1 MNLLFIQTSIAMK
14 DLRLTK
20 ISSIAFVSMF
30 FSAMSFAQTSNGYAS
45 QNQSLS
51 PYFVILSDEGS
62 GAELPLKT
70 TNVTVN
76 IAGVIADV
84 NVKQVYT
91 NTGKTTIEA
100 VYVFPASTRA
110 AVYDMVMSVNDRK
123 IKAVVEEKSKAR
135 NMYETAKKAG
145 KTASLLEQERPN
157 VFKMNVGNIIPGAT
171 VEVNM
176 SYTELL
182 VPTDNT
188 YEFVYPTVVGPRYV
202 SQAEQNNTQQST
214 WTGNPFLKQDL
225 PPISTL
231 SLNVN
236 LASSMPIKEMRCET
250 HLCDISYTDKTTA
263 HLINKEP
270 LGGNRDFVMQY
281 RLAGNAIE
289 SGVMVYN
296 EPNGEQYFLAMMQ
309 PPKRIESQMIT
320 NREYVFIMD
329 VSGSMYGFP
338 LEISKDVMENLL
350 KELTPNDRFNIV
362 LFAGVSNTYSP
373 QSLPVTKQNIDN
385 AISFINNCNG
395 GGGTELLEALHT
407 AMNIKPLS
415 DYSRSFVI
423 LTDGYVSVEKEA
435 FDYIRQ
441 NLGSANFFSFGIGSS
456 VNRFLIEGMAHVG
469 YGEPFFAL
477 NQQDALT
484 EAPRFIKYVTQPVLT
499 DINYQFNNVSA
510 YDLLPNKVPDLFA
523 SRPIIIT
530 GKLKSQTNVS
540 ITLTGNCGDKQF
552 SETYTINSAN
562 NQSLKGIKYFWAREK
577 IRLLSD
583 YNNLSRDQATID
595 QIIKLSKTYNLMTE
609 FTSFIAIDS
618 VVSNTSGQSKT
629 IVQPS
634 ALPQGVSNLAVGG
647 EEVKSLQSVVATT
660 TAIVSVD
667 YDKGTDDVSVPMA
680 TENTVVE
687 EVQEPFIIVEQ
698 MPEYQG
704 GQAELMKYLSSNL
717 QYPVTAQENGIQGTV
732 YVRFEVDKDGKVH
745 NVKILRGISPEIDK
759 EAIRLV
765 MAMPAWKPGR
775 QGGRDVNVTYTLPI
789 RFALQN

>member
-1 MNLLFIQTSIAMK
+1 MK
-14 DLRLTK
+14 NLRLTK
-20 ISSIAFVSMF
+20 ISSIAFVSMLC
-30 FSAMSFAQTSNGYAS
+30 SAMSFAQTSNGKTAKD
-45 QNQSLS
+45 QSLS

-62 GAELPLKT
+62 GAELPLKST
-70 TNVTVN
+70 KVSVN

-135 NMYETAKKAG
+135 SLYETAKKAG

-202 SQAEQNNTQQST
+202 SQAEQENTRQAT
-214 WTGNPFLKQDL
+214 WTSNPFLHQDL

-231 SLNVN
+231 SMSVN

-250 HLCDISYTDKTTA
+250 HQCDISYTDKTTA
-263 HLINKEP
+263 YLTNKEP
-270 LGGNRDFVMQY
+270 LGGNRDFVVQY

-289 SGVMVYN
+289 SGVLVYN

-309 PPKRIESQMIT
+309 PPKRIEPQMIT

-329 VSGSMYGFP
+329 VSGSMSGFP
-338 LEISKDVMENLL
+338 LEISKELMKNLL

-362 LFAGVSNTYSP
+362 LFAGSSSTYSP
-373 QSLPVTKQNIDN
+373 QSLPVTKYNIDK
-385 AISFINNCNG
+385 AIDFINPNDG
-395 GGGTELLEALHT
+395 GGGTELLEALRT
-407 AMNIKPLS
+407 AMNLKSLT

-441 NLGSANFFSFGIGSS
+441 NLGSANFFAFGIGSS
-456 VNRFLIEGMAHVG
+456 VNRYLIEGMAHVG
-469 YGEPFFAL
+469 CGEPFFAL
-477 NQQDALT
+477 NEQDGTT
-484 EAPRFIKYVTQPVLT
+484 EAHRFIQYITQPVLT
-499 DINYQFNNVSA
+499 NISYQFNNVSA

-523 SRPIIIT
+523 SRPIIVT
-530 GKLKSQTNVS
+530 GKLKGNTYGN
-540 ITLTGNCGDKQF
+540 IKLTGKCGDKPF

-577 IRLLSD
+577 IRILSD

-595 QIIKLSKTYNLMTE
+595 QIISLSKTYNLMTE

-634 ALPQGVSNLAVGG
+634 ALPQGVSNMAVGG
-647 EEVKSLQSVVATT
+647 ESFKTQQSVISTT
-660 TAIVSVD
+660 TAIVTVD
-667 YDKGTDDVSVPMA
+667 YDNGTDDVYIPVA
-680 TENTVVE
+680 TENSVVE
-687 EVQEPFIIVEQ
+687 EVQEPFVIVEQ
-698 MPEYQG
+698 MPEYPG
-704 GQAELMKYLSSNL
+704 GQAELLKYLSSNL
-717 QYPVTAQENGIQGTV
+717 QYPVTAQENGTQGTV
-732 YVRFEVDKDGKVH
+732 YVRFEVDKDGKVQ
-745 NVKILRGISPEIDK
+745 NVKILRSLSPEIDK

-765 MAMPAWKPGR
+765 MSMPKWKPGR
-775 QGGRDVNVTYTLPI
+775 QGGRDVTVSYTLPI
-789 RFALQN
+789 RFAL

>member
-20 ISSIAFVSMF
+20 ISSIVFVSMF
-30 FSAMSFAQTSNGYAS
+30 FSAMSFAQTSNGKAS
-45 QNQSLS
+45 KDQSLS
-51 PYFVILSDEGS
+51 PYFIILSDEGS

-84 NVKQVYT
+84 NVKQIYT
-91 NTGKTTIEA
+91 NTGKSTIEA

-202 SQAEQNNTQQST
+202 SQAEQNNTQQVT

-250 HLCDISYTDKTTA
+250 HQCDISYTDKTTA

-270 LGGNRDFVMQY
+270 LGGNRDFVVQY

-329 VSGSMYGFP
+329 VSGSMSGFP
-338 LEISKDVMENLL
+338 LEISKDVMKNLL

-373 QSLPVTKQNIDN
+373 QSLPVTKHNIDN

-435 FDYIRQ
+435 FDYIRK

-499 DINYQFNNVSA
+499 DINYQFTNVVP
-510 YDLLPNKVPDLFA
+510 YDLLPSKVPDLFA
-523 SRPIIIT
+523 SRPIIVT
-530 GKLKSQTNVS
+530 GKLKGNTNGS
-540 ITLTGNCGDKQF
+540 ITLTGKCGDKQF

-629 IVQPS
+629 IVQPA

-647 EEVKSLQSVVATT
+647 EEVKTLQSVVATT
-660 TAIVSVD
+660 TAIGTVD
-667 YDKGTDDVSVPMA
+667 FDSGTDDASVPVA

-698 MPEYQG
+698 MPEYPG

-717 QYPVTAQENGIQGTV
+717 QYPVSAQENGIQGTV
-732 YVRFEVDKDGKVH
+732 YVRFEVDKDGKVK
-745 NVKILRGISPEIDK
+745 NIKILRSISPEIDK

-775 QGGRDVNVTYTLPI
+775 QGGRDVNVSYTLPI
-789 RFALQN
+789 RFSLQN